1 MSKNVLQLDPK
12 SACKKQFMVLLY
24 FVYCFFRVPDTNVR
38 NAIFLA
44 RLNSFF
50 QLLSQLPS
58 LSAFSQW
65 APIVD

>member
-1 MSKNVLQLDPK
+1 M
-12 SACKKQFMVLLY
+12 
-24 FVYCFFRVPDTNVR
+24 VPDTNFY